1 VLNQL
6 KESVI
11 KSLKQT
17 GKQGE
22 AQDGMDIAL
31 CIIDL
36 ETKKLQYSGAYNP
49 LYIIRNKELIQFKA
63 DRMPIG
69 IFTRKSTQTF
79 TNHEIQLEK
88 DDVIYMFSDGYV
100 DQFGG
105 ERGEKLKA
113 KNLQKILLE
122 VAHLPMQEQNFV
134 LEFELNKWQGAEP
147 QIDDILVIGLKIH

>member
-1 VLNQL
+1 
-6 KESVI
+6 
-11 KSLKQT
+11 
-17 GKQGE
+17 
-22 AQDGMDIAL
+22 
-31 CIIDL
+31 
-36 ETKKLQYSGAYNP
+36 
-49 LYIIRNKELIQFKA
+49 
-63 DRMPIG
+63 
-69 IFTRKSTQTF
+69 
-79 TNHEIQLEK
+79 
-88 DDVIYMFSDGYV
+88 MFSDGYV